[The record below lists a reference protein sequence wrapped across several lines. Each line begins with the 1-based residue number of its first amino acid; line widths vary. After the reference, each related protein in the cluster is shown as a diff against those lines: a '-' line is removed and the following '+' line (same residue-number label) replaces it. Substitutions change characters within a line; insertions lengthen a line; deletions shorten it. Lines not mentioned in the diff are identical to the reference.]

1 MRGLLQAVLSEPCG
15 GFYKVTGLGRMLS
28 SGSGD
33 TEDLHPSINLDFGD
47 QTRADFSIV
56 LLKKIYY
63 TLFIVCACTHVN
75 ATRDMGR
82 PEESNLSIHTESL
95 VSRLGFINIT
105 GDARGVSGPCRPI
118 CPRTEP
124 ALRGCL

>member
-33 TEDLHPSINLDFGD
+33 TEDLHLSINLDFGD

-56 LLKKIYY
+56 LLKKK
-63 TLFIVCACTHVN
+63 FITHYLLCVR
-75 ATRDMGR
+75 AHM
-82 PEESNLSIHTESL
+82 
-95 VSRLGFINIT
+95 
-105 GDARGVSGPCRPI
+105 
-118 CPRTEP
+118 
-124 ALRGCL
+124 